1 MTVPTAADL
10 AAMAPRDTPRMR
22 LAVLGST
29 GSIGR
34 QALDVVAAHPDRIE
48 VVALAAGSDSALLAQ
63 QAVRFGVDRLALA
76 DPVAAEALRT
86 ALPDA
91 DVGSGP
97 EAVAEL
103 AGLEDVDIVLNALVG
118 AAGLRASI
126 AALACGAR
134 LALANK
140 ESLVVA
146 GAFLRKE
153 ARRSGARILPVDS
166 EHSGVFQCLA
176 REKRRFVSRI
186 ILTASGGPFFR
197 TPASEIANKTPEEAL
212 RHPRWKM
219 GRKVTVDSATLM
231 NKGLELIEARWLF
244 DIEPAR
250 LDVLI
255 HPQSIV
261 HALVEFRDGSVLA
274 QLSRTDMKVPIQYA
288 LTWPDREVCQLAPLD
303 LGRADA
309 LEFHHVEPAK
319 FPLFALARTVLEEG
333 ESLPAALNAAN
344 EVAVSA
350 FLAGRIRF
358 GRIAGVVERSLEIH
372 VKRPVRGLAE
382 VYAIDRETRERTREI
397 LKKGT

>member
-1 MTVPTAADL
+1 MEH
-10 AAMAPRDTPRMR
+10 RREN

-34 QALDVVAAHPDRIE
+34 STLEVAARLGE
-48 VVALAAGSDSALLAQ
+48 RFKVVGLAAGANVALLLEQAEAFRPEIVSLGTERAAAEFRNRFGRKKVRVVFGSEGAAEVAGRPGNDVVVSAITGIDGLGPTLA
-63 QAVRFGVDRLALA
+63 AVR
-76 DPVAAEALRT
+76 
-86 ALPDA
+86 
-91 DVGSGP
+91 
-97 EAVAEL
+97 
-103 AGLEDVDIVLNALVG
+103 AGTKV
-118 AAGLRASI
+118 
-126 AALACGAR
+126 
-134 LALANK
+134 ALANK

-176 REKRRFVSRI
+176 REKRCFVSRV

-197 TPASEIANKTPEEAL
+197 TPASEIADKTPEEAL

-244 DIEPAR
+244 DIEPAC

-255 HPQSIV
+255 HPQSVV

-274 QLSRTDMKVPIQYA
+274 QLSRTDMKIPIQYA
-288 LTWPDREVCQLAPLD
+288 LTWPDREASPLPSLD
-303 LGRADA
+303 LVRAGA
-309 LEFHHVEPAK
+309 LEFHPVDPAK
-319 FPLFALARTVLEEG
+319 FPLFALARTALEEG

-344 EVAVSA
+344 EIAVAA

-358 GRIAGVVERSLEIH
+358 GRIAEVVERSLEGH
-372 VKRPVRGLAE
+372 VKRAVRGLAE

-397 LKKGT
+397 LKQRT

>member
-1 MTVPTAADL
+1 MEHRCENV
-10 AAMAPRDTPRMR
+10 
-22 LAVLGST
+22 AVLGST

-34 QALDVVAAHPDRIE
+34 STLEIAARLGERFRVVG
-48 VVALAAGSDSALLAQ
+48 LAAGANVSLLLEQAEAFRPEIVSLRTERAAAEFRRRFRRRKVQVVFGPEGAAEVAGRPGNDIVVSAITGIDGLGPTLA
-63 QAVRFGVDRLALA
+63 AVR
-76 DPVAAEALRT
+76 
-86 ALPDA
+86 
-91 DVGSGP
+91 
-97 EAVAEL
+97 
-103 AGLEDVDIVLNALVG
+103 AGTKV
-118 AAGLRASI
+118 
-126 AALACGAR
+126 
-134 LALANK
+134 ALANK

-176 REKRRFVSRI
+176 REKRRFVSRV

-197 TPASEIANKTPEEAL
+197 TPASEIADKTPEEAL

-261 HALVEFRDGSVLA
+261 HALVELLDGSVLA
-274 QLSRTDMKVPIQYA
+274 QLSRTDMVVPIQYA
-288 LTWPDREVCQLAPLD
+288 LTWPDRAASPLAPLD
-303 LGRADA
+303 LARADA
-309 LEFHHVEPAK
+309 LEFHHVDPGK
-319 FPLFALARTVLEEG
+319 FPLFALARTALEEG

-344 EVAVSA
+344 EVAVAA

-358 GRIAGVVERSLEIH
+358 GGIAGVVAQTLERHI
-372 VKRPVRGLAE
+372 KRPVHGLDE
-382 VYAIDRETRERTREI
+382 VYGIDRETRERTRKI
-397 LKKGT
+397 LMQRT

>member
-1 MTVPTAADL
+1 MENRRERV
-10 AAMAPRDTPRMR
+10 
-22 LAVLGST
+22 AVLGST

-34 QALDVVAAHPDRIE
+34 STLEVAGRLRQLFKVVG
-48 VVALAAGSDSALLAQ
+48 LAAGSNVSLLLE
-63 QAVRFGVDRLALA
+63 QAVAFGPEIVSLRTERDAAEFRRRFGGRKVR
-76 DPVAAEALRT
+76 V
-86 ALPDA
+86 
-91 DVGSGP
+91 VSGP
-97 EAVAEL
+97 EGAAEVA
-103 AGLEDVDIVLNALVG
+103 GRPGNDIVVSAITGIDGLGPTL
-118 AAGLRASI
+118 AAVRA
-126 AALACGAR
+126 GTKV
-134 LALANK
+134 ALANK

-176 REKRRFVSRI
+176 REKRRFVSRV

-197 TPASEIANKTPEEAL
+197 TPASEIADKTPEEAL

-244 DIEPAR
+244 DLEPAR

-255 HPQSIV
+255 HPQSVV

-288 LTWPDREVCQLAPLD
+288 LTWPDREASPLAPLD
-303 LGRADA
+303 LVRAGA
-309 LEFHHVEPAK
+309 LEFHHVEPAR
-319 FPLFALARTVLEEG
+319 FPLFALARTVLEKG

-344 EVAVSA
+344 EVAVAA

-358 GRIAGVVERSLEIH
+358 GRIAEVVERSLEGH
-372 VKRPVRGLAE
+372 VKRPVRGLPE
-382 VYAIDRETRERTREI
+382 VYEIDRETRERTREI
-397 LKKGT
+397 LKQRT